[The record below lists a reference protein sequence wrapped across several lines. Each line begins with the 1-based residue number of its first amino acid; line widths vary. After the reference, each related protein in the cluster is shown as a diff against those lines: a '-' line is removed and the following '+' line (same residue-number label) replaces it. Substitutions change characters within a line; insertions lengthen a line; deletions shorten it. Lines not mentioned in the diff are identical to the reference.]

1 MSVIVLRLVKGSAL
15 TWQELDDNFNNLNV
29 DKYEAGDNAQFA
41 TLYATTYTNLPGF
54 NDVQA
59 GIVPASGGGTDNF
72 LRADG
77 TWQPAGGG
85 AAIDTD
91 FTPAGTIAATNVQD
105 AIEELDS
112 ETQAQLAILSGG
124 LGAGDTGIGTY
135 LVSGATI
142 AWQEDLIYR
151 VGAANYFI
159 DGTAVTSTEQTVTL
173 DPADATLDRIDV
185 LVLDATGTLSA
196 IAGTPSADPAE
207 SSIDPAVYLR
217 LGIVYVQAAST
228 APAITETNIYLDNAE
243 WTATA
248 SAGTIN
254 VDSTN
259 NPRSGTKDIEGTA
272 VAANTYVTLVKPAAG
287 TTDLATQNSLVFFV
301 RVKAA
306 WPTTKAI
313 RLGWYN
319 GTALRGSQVTVSNNL
334 FGFNSQSVGT
344 YQQIVVPISAFN
356 MPQGNLVT
364 TLRMTIVG
372 GGATV
377 GFYIDDIVLLSGA
390 TVLPSLTA
398 SRALVSNV
406 SGNVAASVV
415 TATELGY
422 VSGVTSAL
430 QTQLNAKAPLA
441 SPTFTGLVN
450 TAASTTGSA
459 GFRVPHGT
467 APTAP
472 TNGDFWSTTAGF
484 YGQVNGVTVGPF
496 SAGGYT
502 FSATAPS
509 APVPGDRW
517 VSSTEGVLYTYVDD
531 GSSSQ
536 WVDFS
541 ASVGAS
547 ASAIWGN
554 ISGTLSDQTD
564 LQTELTTLQNNIDAV
579 ATQGS
584 WTPAIAG
591 TSTGTFGGVT
601 SYGRWTRIGNSMFVH
616 GNVSWTS
623 VTGPWLG
630 GIAIS
635 GLPVAVG
642 SQPSACAVRPVG
654 VPTATGAD
662 EWIGG
667 YFAASTSTILVSTYS
682 DSGGTTGVNTPSASG
697 SIYFSGSYE
706 V

>member
-1 MSVIVLRLVKGSAL
+1 MSALTLRLVKGSAL
-15 TWQELDDNFNNLNV
+15 TWSELDDNFINLNT
-29 DKYEAGDNAQFA
+29 DKYESGDNAQLG

-54 NDVQA
+54 NDVQD

-112 ETQAQLAILSGG
+112 ETQAALNAITGG
-124 LGAGDTGIGTY
+124 LGGGDTGIGTY
-135 LVSGATI
+135 LVSGASI

-173 DPADATLDRIDV
+173 DAADPTLDRIDV

-196 IAGTPSADPAE
+196 ITGTPSADPAE

-217 LGIVYVQAAST
+217 LGIVYVQAATTEPS
-228 APAITETNIYLDNAE
+228 ITQTDIYLDNAE

-259 NPRSGTKDIEGTA
+259 NPRSGTKDIEGTS

-306 WPTTKAI
+306 WPAAKAI
-313 RLGWYN
+313 RLGWYS
-319 GTALRGSQVTVSNNL
+319 GTALRGSQVTVSNGL
-334 FGFNSQSVGT
+334 FGFNSATVGS

-356 MPQGNLVT
+356 MPAGNLVT
-364 TLRMTIVG
+364 TLRMTIIG
-372 GGATV
+372 GGTTV
-377 GFYIDDIVLLSGA
+377 GFYIDDIVLVSGA
-390 TVLPSLTA
+390 TTIPSLTA

-430 QTQLNAKAPLA
+430 QTQINAKAALA
-441 SPTFTGLVN
+441 GATFTGPVITVL
-450 TAASTTGSA
+450 SGTGAA
-459 GFRVPHGT
+459 GFRLPHGA

-472 TNGDFWSTTAGF
+472 TNGDFWSTTSGF
-484 YGQVNGVTVGPF
+484 YGYVNGVTVGPF
-496 SAGGYT
+496 AAGGYT

-509 APVPGDRW
+509 SPAVGDRW

-564 LQTELTTLQNNIDAV
+564 LQTELTTLQTNIDAV

-601 SYGRWTRIGNSMFVH
+601 SYGRWTRIGNSVFIH
-616 GNVSWTS
+616 GNASWTS

-630 GIAIS
+630 GIAVS

-642 SQPSACAVRPVG
+642 SQQSACAIRSVG
-654 VPTATGAD
+654 VLTITGAD

-667 YFAASTSTILVSTYS
+667 YFAASSSNILISTYS
-682 DSGGTTGVNTPSASG
+682 TAGGTTGVNTPQASG
-697 SIYFSGSYE
+697 TVSFSGSYE